1 MFMKRSRGIINTLF
15 DAAKPFNNLLT
26 NIVLIILLWVGTTKT
41 KPTEHSK
48 LKLKDRRSY

>member
-1 MFMKRSRGIINTLF
+1 MKRSRGIIINTLIV
-15 DAAKPFNNLLT
+15 DAVKPFNNLLT
-26 NIVLIILLWVGTTKT
+26 NTVVMTLLWVGTAKT

>member
-1 MFMKRSRGIINTLF
+1 MKRSRGTPNTLY
-15 DAAKPFNNLLT
+15 DAVKPFNNLLT
-26 NIVLIILLWVGTTKT
+26 NIVVIILLLVGTTNT